1 MSEPFKVTFGL
12 PTKHIPKHLY
22 FALNLPYDTMGMAV
36 DPICDGGNDLAAYSS
51 GVIIRDGILLY
62 FAAVFHVPA
71 EVYTQTT
78 EVVNVRV
85 DFE

>member
-1 MSEPFKVTFGL
+1 
-12 PTKHIPKHLY
+12 
-22 FALNLPYDTMGMAV
+22 MGMAV